1 MYAFGEKSQSKL
13 DTCHEDIQVIMN
25 EVIKV
30 YDVSVIE
37 GHRSQETQM
46 KYFQEGKSTLDGV
59 NKKSKHQS
67 YPSKAIDL
75 MPYKKGTNAF
85 SGNELDTRRF
95 YFMMGIVKATAERL
109 LAEGKISHKV
119 RFGIDWDGDDVFRD
133 QNFHDA
139 PHFEII
145 GL

>member
-1 MYAFGEKSQSKL
+1 MYEFGEKSQSKL

-59 NKKSKHQS
+59 SKKSKHQS

>member
-1 MYAFGEKSQSKL
+1 MYEFGEKSKSKL
-13 DTCHEDIQVIMN
+13 ATCHEDIQVIMN

-46 KYFQEGKSTLDGV
+46 KYFREGKSKLDGV

-67 YPSKAIDL
+67 YPSKAVDI

-109 LAEGKISHKV
+109 LAEGRITHKV

-133 QNFHDA
+133 QSFHDA